1 MTNLA
6 NTGRDLFCKIVHHTV
21 YQMASP
27 EFEDAYNYALLDGKG
42 STYQSTCTLLSSL
55 I

>member
-6 NTGRDLFCKIVHHTV
+6 DTGQPFLQDCPPHCISNGITRIRRYIH
-21 YQMASP
+21 
-27 EFEDAYNYALLDGKG
+27 ALLDGKG